1 MSEYKVVVTPRISE
15 TDLVGHINNASVAVW
30 FEDLRVR
37 YLGDAF
43 SAEPSLPTL
52 PMTVASITINYLRE
66 TFFGADVLMTVPKVE
81 LGNSS
86 FTLHGAMFQNGHQV
100 IEARAVMVHWSAD
113 THKPQR
119 ISDEYRERIIKFQQ
133 DD

>member
-1 MSEYKVVVTPRISE
+1 MSKFEVVVTPRLSE

-37 YLGDAF
+37 YCGAAF
-43 SAEPSLPTL
+43 NVEPVLPTL
-52 PMTVASITINYLRE
+52 PMTVASVTINYLGE
-66 TFFGADVLMTVPKVE
+66 TYFGADVLMTVPEVE
-81 LGNSS
+81 LGNTS

-100 IEARAVMVHWSAD
+100 VEARAVMVHWNAD

-119 ISDEYRERIIKFQQ
+119 ISDEYRQRFINFQQ
-133 DD
+133 GN